1 MKHYL
6 SAICPCG
13 HQSVFHECTLY
24 KIVKFTQY
32 VLCKKKKKI
41 VSVKHYVHVNNN
53 FLLLML
59 SKNMPLTEPIKIYQ
73 DVILYILHVK

>member
-1 MKHYL
+1 M
-6 SAICPCG
+6 S
-13 HQSVFHECTLY
+13 SV
-24 KIVKFTQY
+24 
-32 VLCKKKKKI
+32 KKKKKI